1 MPSHIVVINDDES
14 ILDLFRM
21 ILEGE
26 GYKVSTSV
34 ETMENVRDVERLKP
48 DVVIL
53 DLKIGQQEEGWVMM
67 QKLRMYPPTRSI
79 PLILCTAALN
89 EVRQQEDTLQ
99 DKGIPV
105 VYKPF
110 DIDEILKAINS
121 VLPDP
126 DIEKPS
132 DASDHEDG
140 EKSSEKKEAQKQPSD
155 KKNKR

>member
-1 MPSHIVVINDDES
+1 MSTHIVVINDDES

-34 ETMENVRDVERLKP
+34 EAMENVEDVERLKP

-53 DLKIGQQEEGWVMM
+53 DLKLGQQEEGWVMM
-67 QKLRMYPPTRSI
+67 QKLRMYPPTRFI

-110 DIDEILKAINS
+110 DIDEILKAVSS
-121 VLPDP
+121 VLPGP
-126 DIEKPS
+126 DKKKT
-132 DASDHEDG
+132 A
-140 EKSSEKKEAQKQPSD
+140 EKK
-155 KKNKR
+155 

>member
-1 MPSHIVVINDDES
+1 MSTHIVVINDDES

-34 ETMENVRDVERLKP
+34 EAMENVEDVERLKP

-53 DLKIGQQEEGWVMM
+53 DLKIGQQEEGWLMM
-67 QKLRMYPPTRSI
+67 QKLRMYPPTRFI

-110 DIDEILKAINS
+110 DIDEILKAISS
-121 VLPDP
+121 VLPGP
-126 DIEKPS
+126 DKKKT
-132 DASDHEDG
+132 A
-140 EKSSEKKEAQKQPSD
+140 EKK
-155 KKNKR
+155 